1 MFPVMDVGSAPNN
14 KTTTLLTAKKSHV
27 PSATVA
33 TKDDSGV
40 SSVSALTM
48 TSSETPA
55 EKETAKA
62 VAAEQNSA
70 QC

>member
-1 MFPVMDVGSAPNN
+1 MLPVMDVGSAPNN
-14 KTTTLLTAKKSHV
+14 QTTTLLTTKTSPV
-27 PSATVA
+27 PSVTVA
-33 TKDDSGV
+33 TKDDSSV

-55 EKETAKA
+55 EKEAAKA